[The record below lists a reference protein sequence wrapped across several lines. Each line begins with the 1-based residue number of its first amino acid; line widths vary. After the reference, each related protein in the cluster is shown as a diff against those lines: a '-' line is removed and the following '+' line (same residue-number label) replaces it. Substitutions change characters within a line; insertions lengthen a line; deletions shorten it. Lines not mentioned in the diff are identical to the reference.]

1 MAEPNKAAGGKAKPA
16 TKSATFQKLAET
28 TGLTRKQV
36 AEFFDELTTLIK
48 NELGK
53 KGPGVF
59 NLPGLIKIKR
69 VEKPATKARPGR
81 DPRTGQEIMIKAK
94 PKRTVVRAVAL
105 KALKDMVK

>member
-1 MAEPNKAAGGKAKPA
+1 MAENKAATAKAKPA
-16 TKSATFQKLAET
+16 TKSATYQKLAET

-36 AEFFDELTTLIK
+36 AQFFDELTKLIK

-53 KGPGVF
+53 KGPGIF

-69 VEKPATKARPGR
+69 VEKKATPARPGK
-81 DPRTGQEIMIKAK
+81 DPRTGAPIMIKAK
-94 PKRTVVRAVAL
+94 PKRTVVKAVAL

>member
-1 MAEPNKAAGGKAKPA
+1 MAETNKAANSKAKPA
-16 TKSATFQKLAET
+16 TKSATYQKLAEA
-28 TGLTRKQV
+28 TGLARKDV
-36 AEFFDELTTLIK
+36 AKFFDELTTLIK

-69 VEKPATKARPGR
+69 VEKPATKARPGK
-81 DPRTGQEIMIKAK
+81 DPRTGAAIMIKAK
-94 PKRTVVRAVAL
+94 PKRTVVKAVAL

>member
-1 MAEPNKAAGGKAKPA
+1 MAESKTDKAAKPKPA
-16 TKSATFQKLAET
+16 TKSVTFQKLADA

-36 AEFFDELTTLIK
+36 AAFFDEMSKLIK
-48 NELGK
+48 AELSK

-59 NLPGLIKIKR
+59 NLPGLLKIKR
-69 VEKPATKARPGR
+69 VEKLATKARPGR
-81 DPRTGQEIMIKAK
+81 DPRTGGEIMIKAK